1 MSAPTHTSGL
11 VYADLER
18 FGEDNVRRELIGGE
32 LIVSPSPRPRH
43 QEVADEL
50 TWHLRSYCKRRGGRA
65 NSAPLDV
72 VFTDA
77 DVLQPDVLVLTAEH
91 LDRIG
96 PTHITAAP
104 DIVVE
109 VSSPSTRHHDLVRK
123 RAVFERYGVP
133 EYWFVDLEADGIA
146 VYRHDGDRY
155 GQPTLLG
162 RTDSLTTPLLPGFTA
177 GVDELLGQ
185 PER

>member
-18 FGEDNVRRELIGGE
+18 FPEDNVRRELIGGE

-50 TWHLRSYCKRRGGRA
+50 TWHLRAYCKGSGGRA

-72 VFTDA
+72 VFADQ
-77 DVLQPDVLVLTAEH
+77 DVLEPDVLVLTAEH
-91 LDRIG
+91 LDRVG
-96 PTHITAAP
+96 PNNITGAP

-109 VSSPSTRHHDLVRK
+109 VSSPSTRHLELVRK
-123 RAVFERYGVP
+123 RAVYERYGVG
-133 EYWFVDLEADGIA
+133 EYWYVDLEADR
-146 VYRHDGDRY
+146 VEVHRHDGQRY
-155 GQPTLLG
+155 NRPTVLERG
-162 RTDSLTTPLLPGFTA
+162 DKLTTALLPGFSVSVD
-177 GVDELLGQ
+177 GVLGP
-185 PER
+185 PEE